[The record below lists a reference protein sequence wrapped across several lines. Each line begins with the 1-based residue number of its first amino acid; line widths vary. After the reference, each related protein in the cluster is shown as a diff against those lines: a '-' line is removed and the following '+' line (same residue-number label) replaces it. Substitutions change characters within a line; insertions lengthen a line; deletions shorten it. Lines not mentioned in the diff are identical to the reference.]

1 MIAAAK
7 FMINLFNFGM
17 KFSYKYT
24 GLNHS
29 LQIRNRY
36 LC

>member
-1 MIAAAK
+1 MWMIAAAK

-24 GLNHS
+24 GVEPFPTDKK
-29 LQIRNRY
+29 
-36 LC
+36 